1 MGAMKKMDV
10 ELQRDVI
17 DELRWDP
24 RVGATEIGVAVK
36 EGVVTLTGNVDT
48 NARRYAAIRAAQ
60 RVAGVKAL
68 AEDLVVKLPSNL
80 LRTDTEIAHAALN
93 ALKWNIEV
101 PTDRVKVRV
110 DNGWVILEGQ
120 LEWQFERTA
129 AEESVRWLTG
139 VRGVTNLI
147 MLKERAFAPDVQ
159 RRIEDALK
167 RNAEVDAKH
176 IRVDATN
183 GKVTLRGTV
192 RSWIERQDA
201 EQAAWAAPGVV
212 QVEDL
217 ITVGAP

>member
-1 MGAMKKMDV
+1 MKKMDV

-147 MLKERAFAPDVQ
+147 TLKERAFAPDVQ